1 MSMQSVHM
9 RILRLTLDV
18 RAQLVKW
25 RKEKLIRRM
34 QIIQCSIHR
43 LAEGFILSI
52 FARFLSR
59 DTGFGPKKQ

>member
-1 MSMQSVHM
+1 MEMQFVHM
-9 RILRLTLDV
+9 RTLRLTLDV

-43 LAEGFILSI
+43 LVEGFILSI

-59 DTGFGPKKQ
+59 DEGFGPKKE